1 MPRYLKK
8 ITRTRFQ
15 RGVNLLFLSCNTG
28 YCHKKDALGSKK
40 KITYIKK
47 NIMYMKI
54 MLKYKTN
61 ILVEKQLNK
70 HTHHKTNIYF
80 CFIYET
86 IYFFHFRRYFFR
98 TFRVIIIFGSL
109 KFCKSKTN
117 LHQFCR

>member
-47 NIMYMKI
+47 
-54 MLKYKTN
+54 KYN
-61 ILVEKQLNK
+61 VHEN
-70 HTHHKTNIYF
+70 NA
-80 CFIYET
+80 
-86 IYFFHFRRYFFR
+86 
-98 TFRVIIIFGSL
+98 
-109 KFCKSKTN
+109 
-117 LHQFCR
+117 

>member
-1 MPRYLKK
+1 MPRDLKK
-8 ITRTRFQ
+8 ITGTRFQ

-28 YCHKKDALGSKK
+28 YCHKKDALRSKK

-70 HTHHKTNIYF
+70 HTHHKKKTYIF
-80 CFIYET
+80 VLFMKLFI
-86 IYFFHFRRYFFR
+86 FFISEDTFF
-98 TFRVIIIFGSL
+98 VLSP
-109 KFCKSKTN
+109 
-117 LHQFCR
+117 